1 MTAPPTPRKAR
12 SGPFADRLFAL
23 LAKGAALLTLSLL
36 CAIMVTLL
44 IGAGYVVGGLE
55 LLRYRRATTTLER
68 SVAELSA
75 PPASLEQ
82 WLEQLDPS
90 LRNATRLR
98 IEGQRVALPGP
109 ALTPYLVG
117 LLVLLGM
124 LGTLLGM
131 MAMLR
136 GTGLALETATDLQA
150 IRDSLAAPVKGLGF
164 AFGTSIAGVATSAM
178 LGLLSALMLPF
189 QSWRPVDLRTLGL
202 MALGAAFLCS
212 AFLLL
217 IGGLRLGEISL
228 LAPFRYT
235 GLLFA
240 VLLGYLVWNHV
251 PDVGGFTGSALLL
264 ASGLL
269 VLQGERHRHRAQPR

>member
-1 MTAPPTPRKAR
+1 MFRHLLDSVVFILGLAVVCWIGAGYLG
-12 SGPFADRLFAL
+12 SNHLAL
-23 LAKGAALLTLSLL
+23 L
-36 CAIMVTLL
+36 VTLL

-124 LGTLLGM
+124 
-131 MAMLR
+131 
-136 GTGLALETATDLQA
+136 GLA
-150 IRDSLAAPVKGLGF
+150 
-164 AFGTSIAGVATSAM
+164 
-178 LGLLSALMLPF
+178 
-189 QSWRPVDLRTLGL
+189 
-202 MALGAAFLCS
+202 AAFAS
-212 AFLLL
+212 
-217 IGGLRLGEISL
+217 
-228 LAPFRYT
+228 
-235 GLLFA
+235 
-240 VLLGYLVWNHV
+240 
-251 PDVGGFTGSALLL
+251 TGSAAATGMVVAL
-264 ASGLL
+264 AVVSFIVLSLVHAALSGIYSAALYRFAAVGEGSASFTPA
-269 VLQGERHRHRAQPR
+269 VLTDAFKVKA

>member
-1 MTAPPTPRKAR
+1 MFRHLLDSVVFILGLAVVCWIGAGYLG
-12 SGPFADRLFAL
+12 SNHLAL
-23 LAKGAALLTLSLL
+23 L
-36 CAIMVTLL
+36 VTLL

-164 AFGTSIAGVATSAM
+164 AFGTSIAG
-178 LGLLSALMLPF
+178 
-189 QSWRPVDLRTLGL
+189 
-202 MALGAAFLCS
+202 
-212 AFLLL
+212 
-217 IGGLRLGEISL
+217 
-228 LAPFRYT
+228 FR
-235 GLLFA
+235 
-240 VLLGYLVWNHV
+240 
-251 PDVGGFTGSALLL
+251 
-264 ASGLL
+264 SG
-269 VLQGERHRHRAQPR
+269 